1 MNKYEPSSKSPY
13 WGPTAK
19 IVVGVA
25 VIAAIS
31 ALVFFLRPIIGPL
44 LLAFVLSYLL
54 FPVADT
60 VQRVSHLS
68 WRLSANLVYL
78 ILIVLIL
85 AFFAIAGLAL
95 IQQVQSLIVVASDTI
110 DKLPGFIED
119 LSDHTIVFGPF
130 QYSLSHIDMNT
141 LVKQGLENARP
152 ILGQTGNVLGTVATE
167 TLGFFGWL
175 AFVVLISYFI
185 LSEARRA
192 TNDAT
197 SPYVELPGYNYD
209 FYRLSRELK
218 RTWNAFLRGQI
229 IIVMLACLASST
241 MLTVLGVRYALAL
254 GLLAGLARFVPY
266 VGQGTN
272 LIVTGLVCY
281 FQETNYFGLDASVYT
296 LLIIVCAVLLDT
308 TLDNLVSPRIF
319 GSSLGLHPA
328 AILVTAL
335 IGARMIGFT
344 GLILAAPVLATL
356 QFLGRYVIRKMFNID
371 PWLEPDVDVPPIEY
385 PWVSVIQR
393 VRSLLRR

>member
-25 VIAAIS
+25 VVAAVS
-31 ALVFFLRPIIGPL
+31 ALVFYLRPIIGPL
-44 LLAFVLSYLL
+44 LLAFILSYLL
-54 FPVADT
+54 FPIVE
-60 VQRVSHLS
+60 RIHRISHLS
-68 WRLSANLVYL
+68 WFLSVNLVYL

-85 AFFAIAGLAL
+85 IFFAATGIALV
-95 IQQVQSLIVVASDTI
+95 QQVQSLIVIVTDAI
-110 DKLPGFIED
+110 NNLPVFVEN
-119 LSDHTIVFGPF
+119 LSKQTIVFGPF
-130 QYSLSHIDMNT
+130 QFNLKLINMNT
-141 LVKQGLENARP
+141 LVKQGLDTVRP
-152 ILGQTGNVLGTVATE
+152 FIGPTGNILGTVAGQ
-167 TLGFFGWL
+167 TLGFIGWM
-175 AFVVLISYFI
+175 AFVFLISYFI
-185 LSEARRA
+185 LSEARR
-192 TNDAT
+192 TTKDAT
-197 SPYVELPGYNYD
+197 SPYLELPGYNYD

-229 IIVMLACLASST
+229 IIVIIAFIASST
-241 MLTVLGVRYALAL
+241 MLTILGVRYSLAI

-281 FQETNYFGLDASVYT
+281 FQASNYFGLDAPLYA

-308 TLDNLVSPRIF
+308 TLDNMIAPRIF

-335 IGARMIGFT
+335 ISTRLIGFT

-371 PWLEPDVDVPPIEY
+371 PWLEPDVDLPPIEY
-385 PWVSVIQR
+385 PWVSLLQR
-393 VRSLLRR
+393 LKSLIRR